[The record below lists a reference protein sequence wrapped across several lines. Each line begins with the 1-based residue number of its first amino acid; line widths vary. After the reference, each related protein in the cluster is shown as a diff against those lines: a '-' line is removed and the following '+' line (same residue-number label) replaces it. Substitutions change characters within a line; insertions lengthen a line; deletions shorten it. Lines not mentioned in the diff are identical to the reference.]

1 MVFRNFLVVLG
12 VIVCF
17 SACRSSE
24 TDKKSVVMVKTEVVK
39 PYRSELKITYP
50 GRIRAAEDVDLSFRV
65 AGPIVRIPVD
75 AGGFVKK
82 GALVAEI
89 DPRDYALQLSATE
102 AEYKQIKSEAERVIE
117 LYNRKSVPVN
127 DYDKAVSGLQ
137 QISAKYSSHQNALK
151 DTRLLA
157 PFDGYVQKKY
167 FEVGE
172 TVGAG
177 MPVLSMI
184 NTQYFEVVI
193 DIPSSDYVR
202 QHSFR
207 DFSCVADVYPGKSFP
222 LELMDVTKKANLN
235 QLYGMRLRLK
245 PEAGYNLAAGMSVN
259 VTIDYDPGEQSM
271 TEIPLSALM
280 EKDGKASVWVYL
292 PSEKRVKSRD
302 VKVRQ
307 ILKDG
312 SVVLDAGLEKG
323 EIVVSAGVHKLKEG
337 MQVELLKSVSKTNV
351 GGLL

>member
-1 MVFRNFLVVLG
+1 
-12 VIVCF
+12 
-17 SACRSSE
+17 
-24 TDKKSVVMVKTEVVK
+24 
-39 PYRSELKITYP
+39 
-50 GRIRAAEDVDLSFRV
+50 
-65 AGPIVRIPVD
+65 
-75 AGGFVKK
+75 
-82 GALVAEI
+82 
-89 DPRDYALQLSATE
+89 
-102 AEYKQIKSEAERVIE
+102 
-117 LYNRKSVPVN
+117 
-127 DYDKAVSGLQ
+127 
-137 QISAKYSSHQNALK
+137 
-151 DTRLLA
+151 
-157 PFDGYVQKKY
+157 
-167 FEVGE
+167 
-172 TVGAG
+172 
-177 MPVLSMI
+177 MI

-259 VTIDYDPGEQSM
+259 VTIDYEPGEQSM
-271 TEIPLSALM
+271 TEIPLSALV

>member
-1 MVFRNFLVVLG
+1 
-12 VIVCF
+12 
-17 SACRSSE
+17 
-24 TDKKSVVMVKTEVVK
+24 
-39 PYRSELKITYP
+39 
-50 GRIRAAEDVDLSFRV
+50 
-65 AGPIVRIPVD
+65 
-75 AGGFVKK
+75 
-82 GALVAEI
+82 
-89 DPRDYALQLSATE
+89 
-102 AEYKQIKSEAERVIE
+102 
-117 LYNRKSVPVN
+117 
-127 DYDKAVSGLQ
+127 
-137 QISAKYSSHQNALK
+137 
-151 DTRLLA
+151 
-157 PFDGYVQKKY
+157 
-167 FEVGE
+167 
-172 TVGAG
+172 
-177 MPVLSMI
+177 MI

-207 DFSCVADVYPGKSFP
+207 DFSCVADVYPGKTFP

-245 PEAGYNLAAGMSVN
+245 PETGYNLAAGMSVN

>member
-1 MVFRNFLVVLG
+1 MIFRNFWVVLG
-12 VIVCF
+12 IVVCV
-17 SACRSSE
+17 SACRSKE
-24 TDKKSVVMVKTEVVK
+24 MEKKSVIMVKTEVVK

-65 AGPIVRIPVD
+65 AGPIVKIPVD

-89 DPRDYALQLSATE
+89 DPRDYELQLSATE
-102 AEYKQIKSEAERVIE
+102 AEYRQIKGEAERVIE

-157 PFDGYVQKKY
+157 PFDGYIQKKY

-193 DIPSSDYVR
+193 DIPSSDFVR
-202 QHSFR
+202 QSSFR
-207 DFSCVADVYPGKSFP
+207 DFSCVADVYPDKSFP
-222 LELMDVTKKANLN
+222 LELMDVAKKANLN

-280 EKDGKASVWVYL
+280 EKEGKASVWVYL
-292 PSEKRVKSRD
+292 PSEKRVKSRE
-302 VKVRQ
+302 VVVRQ

-312 SVVLDAGLEKG
+312 SVVLDSGLEKG
-323 EIVVSAGVHKLKEG
+323 EVVVSAGVHKLKEG
-337 MQVELLKSVSKTNV
+337 MQVELLKPVSKTNV